1 MSQNAADKNPIK
13 VLVIESEK
21 VTRIGIKYALREN
34 PNIKISGSTKSADE
48 AFYLIDYRQPDVVLI
63 DIVYMGLSGIET
75 TLKIKENR
83 PDAKI
88 IILSPHKSVD
98 EIIASLGAGANA
110 FCMED
115 MSFEALLMV
124 IQTVAKGACWIDPSA
139 AAAARKCFQKPQNV
153 TNLQQYKEEKERKQL
168 TPRELEVLKCIVD
181 GLSNQ
186 EIAEKLVV
194 SIHTSKAHV
203 CNIFRKL
210 GVEDRVLAAVI
221 AIREHLI

>member
-48 AFYLIDYRQPDVVLI
+48 AFYLIDYLQPDVVLI

-186 EIAEKLVV
+186 EIEEKLVV

>member
-1 MSQNAADKNPIK
+1 MCIRD
-13 VLVIESEK
+13 
-21 VTRIGIKYALREN
+21 R
-34 PNIKISGSTKSADE
+34 
-48 AFYLIDYRQPDVVLI
+48 
-63 DIVYMGLSGIET
+63 
-75 TLKIKENR
+75 
-83 PDAKI
+83 
-88 IILSPHKSVD
+88 
-98 EIIASLGAGANA
+98 
-110 FCMED
+110 
-115 MSFEALLMV
+115 
-124 IQTVAKGACWIDPSA
+124 
-139 AAAARKCFQKPQNV
+139 
-153 TNLQQYKEEKERKQL
+153 QYKEEKERKQL